1 MWTCKQVADAL
12 SKQDYESL
20 TWSKRI
26 GLKLHV
32 ALCFVCRSYHK
43 QVMLMQDITR
53 KFRQREETNDMA
65 PDTDLGADVKQRMQE
80 ALKKQR

>member
-12 SKQDYESL
+12 SKQDYERL
-20 TWSKRI
+20 PWRARL
-26 GLKLHV
+26 GLKLHI

-53 KFRQREETNDMA
+53 TFRAREEADALA
-65 PDTDLGADVKQRMQE
+65 PDTDLGSDVKQRMKD

>member
-20 TWSKRI
+20 PWSKRM
-26 GLKLHV
+26 GVKLHV

-53 KFRQREETNDMA
+53 RFRQREEADTLA
-65 PDTDLGADVKQRMQE
+65 PDSDLGSDVKQRMKH
-80 ALKKQR
+80 ALKNQR